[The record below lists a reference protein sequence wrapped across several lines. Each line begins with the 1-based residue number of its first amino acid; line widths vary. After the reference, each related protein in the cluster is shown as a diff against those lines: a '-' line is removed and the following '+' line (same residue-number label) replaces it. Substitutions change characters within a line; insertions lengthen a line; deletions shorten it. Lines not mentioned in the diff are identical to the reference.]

1 MVMQPSHD
9 TSIFAAMPRIVRQHT
24 TRSEILMSNRSNKL
38 LALALSAVALT
49 FSGQTFAESTS
60 VNIVTAVSAN
70 SDLSTFSRLIKQ
82 AGMDGA
88 LEANGPVTV
97 FAPNDAAF
105 RNVPAAMLDK
115 LAKDPELLKATLG
128 YHIVPGLVKSA
139 NIDGAM
145 PLTTST
151 GAKMAVA
158 KAGDFVT
165 VDDGLV
171 VKADVP
177 AGNGVIHVIDTVLTP
192 PKK

>member
-1 MVMQPSHD
+1 M
-9 TSIFAAMPRIVRQHT
+9 SI
-24 TRSEILMSNRSNKL
+24 RSNKL
-38 LALALSAVALT
+38 LALALTAVALT
-49 FSGQTFAESTS
+49 FSGQTFADSAS
-60 VNIVTAVSAN
+60 ANIVTAVNAN
-70 SDLSTFSRLIKQ
+70 PDLSTFGKLIKQ
-82 AGMDGA
+82 AGMDSA

-97 FAPNDAAF
+97 FAPSDAAF
-105 RNVPAAMLDK
+105 KNVPAATMDK

-128 YHIVPGLVKSA
+128 YHIVPGLVKSSS
-139 NIDGAM
+139 IEGAM

-151 GAKMAVA
+151 GAKMAVS
-158 KAGDFVT
+158 KAGEFVT